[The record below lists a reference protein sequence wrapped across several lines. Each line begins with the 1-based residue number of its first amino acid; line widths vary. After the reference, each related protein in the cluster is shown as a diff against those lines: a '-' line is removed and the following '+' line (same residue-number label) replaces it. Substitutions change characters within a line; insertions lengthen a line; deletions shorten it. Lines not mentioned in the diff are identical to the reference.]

1 MTGRSATKW
10 DSGERVGGQDFGM
23 EQVEELLKPQQLSRY
38 LGIPVATLY
47 AWRQRGQGPASFR
60 VGKHLRY
67 RRSDVAR
74 WIGQQ
79 IELETVSGS

>member
-1 MTGRSATKW
+1 
-10 DSGERVGGQDFGM
+10 M
-23 EQVEELLKPQQLSRY
+23 EQVEELLTTQKLSTY

-47 AWRQRGQGPASFR
+47 AWRQRGQGPVSFR

-67 RRSDVAR
+67 RRSDVVG

-79 IELETVSGS
+79 LELETVSGSKPLIARRVGQGSE

>member
-1 MTGRSATKW
+1 
-10 DSGERVGGQDFGM
+10 M
-23 EQVEELLKPQQLSRY
+23 EHVEELLTTHQLSAY

-47 AWRQRGQGPASFR
+47 AWRQRERGPASFR

-67 RRSDVAR
+67 RRSDVVR

-79 IELETVSGS
+79 LELETVSGS